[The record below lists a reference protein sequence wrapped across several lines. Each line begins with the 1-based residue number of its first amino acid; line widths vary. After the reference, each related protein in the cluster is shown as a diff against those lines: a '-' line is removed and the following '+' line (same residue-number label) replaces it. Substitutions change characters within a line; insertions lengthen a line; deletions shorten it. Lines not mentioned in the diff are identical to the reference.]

1 MGTAR
6 KHQKALNVTAAL
18 VLLAAFFSGCATPES
33 GQSEAVRS
41 FKKEVKETRDALVP
55 ALMDAVANRDPQSV
69 GAILGKQCVAAGE
82 SGRPFSCG
90 IAVLDLH
97 GITLHSVTPGEPIKR
112 IDYSSYNAVKTALKE
127 KKVVKTRAFLQDHTT
142 LYEVNIPLVRN
153 GEAIG
158 ILVLAFDASDLRN
171 RYHLTEEEFLK
182 IDLDG

>member
-6 KHQKALNVTAAL
+6 KLQKALNETAAL
-18 VLLAAFFSGCATPES
+18 ILFVAFFSGCAMSES
-33 GQSEAVRS
+33 GSSEAVRA
-41 FKKEVKETRDALVP
+41 FRKEVKETRDVLVP

-69 GAILGKQCVAAGE
+69 RAILGKKCVAAGE

-97 GITLHSVTPGEPIKR
+97 GITLHSITPGEPSKR
-112 IDYSSYNAVKTALKE
+112 IDYSTYEAVKTALKE
-127 KKVVKTRAFLQDHTT
+127 KKAVKARAFLQDHTT
-142 LYEVNIPLVRN
+142 LYAVNIPLVRN

-182 IDLDG
+182 MDLDG